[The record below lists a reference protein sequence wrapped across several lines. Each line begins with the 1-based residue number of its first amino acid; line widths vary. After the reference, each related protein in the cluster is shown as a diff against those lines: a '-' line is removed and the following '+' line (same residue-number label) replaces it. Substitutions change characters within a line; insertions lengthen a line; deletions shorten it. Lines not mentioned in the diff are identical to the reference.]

1 MQMTNVEIITLND
14 PASGIPVEMTIKY
27 FLTAAGCNAQKMMP
41 LPALT
46 QKLIDVATAH
56 ANALDV
62 GYVRLLDFNAAW
74 VLSRVSIEM
83 SRYPG
88 INEEYSITTWV
99 ENVNRRFS
107 ARNFMISG
115 ASGEVLGYARSIWVA
130 IDIETRRP
138 ADLAPIVGNIIPSD
152 RACPIEP
159 FPRLAPIENPEKVAE
174 HVFRF
179 CDIDFNRHVNTTRY
193 VEAILNQWSMNF
205 YDRNRISRFD
215 ILFLAEAHF
224 DDAVAIE
231 IRTDSDAR
239 LADVAII
246 HDGIQCTRS
255 RLMFTDINIQR
266 HS

>member
-1 MQMTNVEIITLND
+1 MTNEEITTLND
-14 PASGIPVEMTIKY
+14 PATGRPVEMTIKY
-27 FLTAAGCNAQKMMP
+27 FLTAAGCNAQQVMP
-41 LPALT
+41 LPSLT

-56 ANALDV
+56 ANALGV
-62 GYVRLLDFNAAW
+62 GYARLIEFNAAW

-99 ENVNRRFS
+99 EGVNRRFS

-130 IDIETRRP
+130 IDIDSRRP
-138 ADLAPIVGNIIPSD
+138 ADLLAIIGNIVPSQRVCD
-152 RACPIEP
+152 IAP
-159 FPRLAPIENPEKVAE
+159 FPRLGQIVEPEKISE

-193 VEAILNQWSMNF
+193 VEAILNQWSMDF

-215 ILFLAEAHF
+215 IAFLAEAHF

-231 IRTDSDAR
+231 IKTDGEADT
-239 LADVAII
+239 ADVAIV
-246 HDGIQCTRS
+246 HDGIQSTRS
-255 RLMFTDINIQR
+255 RIRFEKTR
-266 HS
+266 

>member
-1 MQMTNVEIITLND
+1 MTNEEITTLND
-14 PASGIPVEMTIKY
+14 PETGIPVELTIKY
-27 FLTAAGCNAQKMMP
+27 FLTAAGCNAQEVMP

-56 ANALDV
+56 ANALNV
-62 GYVRLLDFNAAW
+62 GYARLLESNTAW

-99 ENVNRRFS
+99 EGFNRRFS
-107 ARNFMISG
+107 ARNFMITG

-138 ADLAPIVGNIIPSD
+138 ADLAPYIGDIIPSG
-152 RACPIEP
+152 RPCPIEP
-159 FPRLAPIENPEKVAE
+159 FPRLGHIENPDRVAE

-193 VEAILNQWSMNF
+193 IEAILNQWSMDF

-231 IRTDSDAR
+231 IQTDADAG
-239 LADVAII
+239 LADVAIV
-246 HDGIQCTRS
+246 HNGNQCTRS
-255 RLMFTDINIQR
+255 RLKFEKR
-266 HS
+266 